1 MRDPH
6 FIPHP
11 RELCAHIAAPRTRE
25 TSGEGKEGA
34 ETVAP
39 THGKVLLNVI
49 FYKFTDVLAELL
61 LGRGSVQSALLPP
74 C

>member
-1 MRDPH
+1 MTKNTGKKWRG
-6 FIPHP
+6 
-11 RELCAHIAAPRTRE
+11 R
-25 TSGEGKEGA
+25 KEGT

-49 FYKFTDVLAELL
+49 FYEFTDVLAESL